1 MDLKAT
7 HCALKKLRRWA
18 SEGKLDADK
27 IDRLKTVLKTRLT
40 SSHCSKSV
48 TNGV

>member
-7 HCALKKLRRWA
+7 HYALEKLRRWA

-27 IDRLKTVLKTRLT
+27 VERLQAVLKARLA
-40 SSHCSKSV
+40 SSQNLKSV